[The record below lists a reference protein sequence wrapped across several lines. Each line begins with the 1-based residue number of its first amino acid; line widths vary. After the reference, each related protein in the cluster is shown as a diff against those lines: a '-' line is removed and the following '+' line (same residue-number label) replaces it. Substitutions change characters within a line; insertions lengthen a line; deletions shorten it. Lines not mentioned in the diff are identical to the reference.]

1 MERSTS
7 IEETRNVKE
16 KGGKERK
23 KEKMRCARERE
34 RERERESCSYV
45 RSYQVG
51 SQFSKYLQKCH

>member
-7 IEETRNVKE
+7 IEERRNVKE

-34 RERERESCSYV
+34 RERVVVMLGLIKWVHNFLNIYKSVIE
-45 RSYQVG
+45 
-51 SQFSKYLQKCH
+51 

>member
-7 IEETRNVKE
+7 IEERRNVKE

-34 RERERESCSYV
+34 RERERVVVMLGLIKWVHNFLNIYKSVIE
-45 RSYQVG
+45 
-51 SQFSKYLQKCH
+51 